1 LQKREDTYLNFGERK
16 KERRRIKK
24 KNTYAT
30 HYSLF
35 SKQPNNHATK
45 YKNSKK
51 EKAPICCSYSP
62 CWNTGL
68 AAAFLLS
75 PPPCPLQQVIRKL
88 PSLLLW
94 VGSSFSEFPDKQKN
108 IDPKTIIIIVG
119 LS

>member
-51 EKAPICCSYSP
+51 
-62 CWNTGL
+62 
-68 AAAFLLS
+68 
-75 PPPCPLQQVIRKL
+75 RKL
-88 PSLLLW
+88 PFAALTHPA
-94 VGSSFSEFPDKQKN
+94 G
-108 IDPKTIIIIVG
+108 
-119 LS
+119 